1 MSNINYHPKKNLP
14 LESVIQSRIIR
25 RFQNEGWL
33 VVKLSLTNLSGL
45 PDLMALKDGITK
57 FIEVKRPDKKPR
69 PLQEYRHS
77 QLRALG
83 FEVEV
88 LTE

>member
-1 MSNINYHPKKNLP
+1 MNNTNYHSKKNLQ

-25 RFQNEGWL
+25 RLQNEGWL

-57 FIEVKRPDKKPR
+57 FIEVKRPGEKPR

>member
-1 MSNINYHPKKNLP
+1 MGNRNNHIEKNKP
-14 LESVIQSRIIR
+14 LESLIQSRVIKR
-25 RFQNEGWL
+25 LEKEGWL

-57 FIEVKRPDKKPR
+57 FIEVKRPGEKPR

-83 FEVEV
+83 FEVEI
-88 LTE
+88 LTD